1 MSQKSVLRLQRSLRC
16 TAITTLLH
24 TKWKSGRKT
33 KPSTLKCLVKDG
45 RRTAVKGFFHSLIE
59 QAANLFPR

>member
-45 RRTAVKGFFHSLIE
+45 RRTAVKG
-59 QAANLFPR
+59 